1 VLAASCSTSTPA
13 IPFPSIAEHA
23 GPSPTQAPKPERL
36 HGVAV
41 IGNVVVANGDFRG
54 NGRSQIAVL
63 QDPLKNFALQITLRE
78 PKPDADGWNET
89 TWLKSDPDYFAL
101 PRARFTVMDVD
112 GDGKDDLVALYADSE
127 SRSRLMVF
135 RSTGQSFAPAATWWS
150 SDEYSWKRAPNVLSA
165 DLTGDGHES
174 VLVTYQYDDAQMRIQ
189 SFTST
194 GSAFTFGGPQ
204 GIYDSGKGQFDLSRA
219 KLIVGRFTRS
229 GGAQQ
234 IAVLYQYPNA
244 KMRLSVLDPSG
255 GALSLQPGVF
265 ETNEG
270 EYDLRQ
276 AALAAVDLSG
286 RGRDDVVSAYT
297 AADGSAKVH
306 VFDASSGFRPTN
318 GYAGVATIP
327 PGSSCVGATALLAG
341 DYDGDGKPDLAAV
354 APGDVPQVRTTLLRN
369 GGGALKVTTTS
380 EDALCLR
387 WPLTGQPLGLAS
399 ATRRPLY
406 VKIDNNPSARPH
418 YGIAKADQ
426 MYEWL
431 VEGLTTRLAAVFQS
445 QQPGVIGSVRSVRM
459 TDLPIVPSLRGALV
473 YSGGGPEEL
482 MALHYDDAVAHRYVD
497 LAPGY
502 GWGYRVEF
510 RHAPYNYFTNIDLL
524 RSAMAA
530 AEAND
535 PVTVPEWDFLPLTYK
550 DPLAGGFADST
561 AATTITIPYRA
572 LFGVRYDYD
581 ANART
586 YTRFNDGVKEI
597 DGATNEA
604 IAARNIVVIQTE
616 VHFTDAFGF
625 DPAGNPKL
633 DMVLTGTGK
642 GIVFRDG
649 RREEVTWTRPDIFD
663 VFLLRND
670 KGDIVRLAPGQT
682 WIQIV
687 PKDWIIPSQ

>member
-1 VLAASCSTSTPA
+1 
-13 IPFPSIAEHA
+13 
-23 GPSPTQAPKPERL
+23 
-36 HGVAV
+36 
-41 IGNVVVANGDFRG
+41 
-54 NGRSQIAVL
+54 
-63 QDPLKNFALQITLRE
+63 
-78 PKPDADGWNET
+78 
-89 TWLKSDPDYFAL
+89 
-101 PRARFTVMDVD
+101 
-112 GDGKDDLVALYADSE
+112 
-127 SRSRLMVF
+127 
-135 RSTGQSFAPAATWWS
+135 
-150 SDEYSWKRAPNVLSA
+150 
-165 DLTGDGHES
+165 
-174 VLVTYQYDDAQMRIQ
+174 
-189 SFTST
+189 
-194 GSAFTFGGPQ
+194 
-204 GIYDSGKGQFDLSRA
+204 
-219 KLIVGRFTRS
+219 
-229 GGAQQ
+229 
-234 IAVLYQYPNA
+234 
-244 KMRLSVLDPSG
+244 
-255 GALSLQPGVF
+255 
-265 ETNEG
+265 
-270 EYDLRQ
+270 
-276 AALAAVDLSG
+276 
-286 RGRDDVVSAYT
+286 
-297 AADGSAKVH
+297 
-306 VFDASSGFRPTN
+306 
-318 GYAGVATIP
+318 
-327 PGSSCVGATALLAG
+327 
-341 DYDGDGKPDLAAV
+341 
-354 APGDVPQVRTTLLRN
+354 
-369 GGGALKVTTTS
+369 
-380 EDALCLR
+380 
-387 WPLTGQPLGLAS
+387 
-399 ATRRPLY
+399 
-406 VKIDNNPSARPH
+406 
-418 YGIAKADQ
+418 
-426 MYEWL
+426 
-431 VEGLTTRLAAVFQS
+431 
-445 QQPGVIGSVRSVRM
+445 
-459 TDLPIVPSLRGALV
+459 
-473 YSGGGPEEL
+473 

-524 RSAMAA
+524 RSAMVA